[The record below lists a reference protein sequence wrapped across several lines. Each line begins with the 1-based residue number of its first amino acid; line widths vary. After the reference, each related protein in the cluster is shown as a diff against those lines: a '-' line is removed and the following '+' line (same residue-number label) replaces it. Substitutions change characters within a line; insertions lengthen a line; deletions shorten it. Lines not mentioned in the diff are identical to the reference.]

1 MIVSGGSRKANPY
14 REQPNREESKMA
26 HGPISL
32 RRRHLI
38 MAGLAGIATPA
49 GVFAG
54 QCGGTQGVN
63 AAAAELSAPGGALIV
78 SGRVTGPDCKPL
90 AGAAVEAWQAGD
102 AGLRAHAT
110 TDADGRFMLTTTASA
125 GNAVSYRVTHPEHR
139 AFATRHSA
147 GTQPQRDETG
157 TWRTAVGLALA

>member
-1 MIVSGGSRKANPY
+1 
-14 REQPNREESKMA
+14 MA

-32 RRRHLI
+32 RRRYLI

-54 QCGGTQGVN
+54 QCGGTLGVN

-102 AGLRAHAT
+102 TTLRAPAI
-110 TDADGRFMLTTTASA
+110 TDGDGRFMFTTTARA
-125 GNAVSYRVTHPEHR
+125 GNPFKYRVTHPQHL
-139 AFATRHSA
+139 ALATRQDKA
-147 GTQPQRDETG
+147 TQLQRDETG
-157 TWRTAVGLALA
+157 TWRAAVGLALA